1 MARIAVDVDSTLY
14 DFCSLA
20 CRVMG
25 EMADLPAWAP
35 EAERLT
41 NGAYS
46 TSWTEWRTP
55 IDLVGERTWNEV
67 VDRCHTP
74 ERILTQIPYDGAPEA
89 LWDLH
94 EEHDLVYVSN
104 RDGSTHAPTF
114 RWLDDMGFP
123 IGTGR
128 TKLLCHTDDK
138 LASIRDCQYL
148 IDDRPKTL
156 VGFVHG
162 YMEHPAG
169 AWIIGNEA
177 TNRKA
182 FGLVT
187 PYNRGLTDIP
197 GIYLAPNWPLLGRYL
212 RSKIPNEVG
221 STP

>member
-1 MARIAVDVDSTLY
+1 VAKIAIDIDSTLY

-25 EMADLPAWAP
+25 EMADLSIHDGD
-35 EAERLT
+35 AERLR

-55 IDLVGERTWNEV
+55 IDLVGLRLWMDV
-67 VDRCHTP
+67 VDICHTP

-104 RDGSTHAPTF
+104 RNGSTHAPTF

-138 LASIRDCQYL
+138 LASITTCQYL

-156 VGFVHG
+156 VGVIHDLR
-162 YMEHPAG
+162 HPYLG
-169 AWIIGNEA
+169 VP
-177 TNRKA
+177 RKA

-187 PYNRGLTDIP
+187 PYNRGLTDVP

-212 RSKIPNEVG
+212 RSKIPTKVG